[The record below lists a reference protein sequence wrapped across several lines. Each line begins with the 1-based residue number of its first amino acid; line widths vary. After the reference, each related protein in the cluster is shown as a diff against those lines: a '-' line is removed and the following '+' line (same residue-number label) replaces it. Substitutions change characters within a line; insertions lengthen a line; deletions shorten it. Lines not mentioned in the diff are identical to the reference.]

1 MSESKI
7 KKTALSFP
15 VTFEKV
21 KEFEAED
28 GRFTK
33 VKIWLMHLGKN
44 LNNSA
49 FEKSVVDKAI
59 PTLQYIPIMGF
70 IELNDD
76 DEKDFSD
83 HRYIITKDEKGIR
96 RKYMGTPYGVIK
108 SSDDNNAHYE
118 ERLCEDG
125 ETRTFLVT
133 EGVIWNVLEDGA
145 EIFHRDL
152 VKSQSM
158 ELYED
163 SIDGYEDNDG
173 IFHFTEFSFR
183 AACVLGD
190 NVTPAMTG
198 STVEVQFTMSDF
210 VKNIQS
216 ELNDKYST
224 FTKLANDT
232 TLVDS
237 TSDTTF
243 TETVNKKTN
252 GGVEIMEN
260 TDFAQT
266 LLGLFSD
273 ISALISQHEV
283 IVDRWGYECP
293 RYYAVDIQENEV
305 IVVDTKDNYNYYGIS
320 FSVEADKPVV
330 DFESA
335 KRKKLRYEDYVDGET
350 TPEDAFDF
358 GKHISEIENNAFAKV
373 EEANVKVSEA
383 EDKISEYETK
393 VSEFEAT
400 KNEIEE
406 KLNQVTAEFEEMK
419 PKYEDYVK
427 AEQARIEAELDAQ
440 KDAEFAK
447 YEAVLA
453 DDVNFA
459 ALKEKKSEMT
469 VKEIES
475 ECAIMYAR
483 KNLANANFSKSD
495 SGAMTAGLIDNGD
508 IDDGYINTKY
518 GRMRKS

>member
-1 MSESKI
+1 VSESKI
-7 KKTALSFP
+7 KKSALSFP

-21 KEFEAED
+21 KDFEVAD
-28 GRFTK
+28 DRFTK

-70 IELNDD
+70 VELNDD
-76 DEKDFSD
+76 NEKDFSD
-83 HRYIITKDEKGIR
+83 HRYVITRDEKGVR

-118 ERLCEDG
+118 ERLCDDG

-152 VKSQSM
+152 VKNQSM
-158 ELYED
+158 ELFEN
-163 SIDGYEDNDG
+163 SIDGYEDEDG

-190 NVTPAMTG
+190 DVTPAMTG
-198 STVEVQFTMSDF
+198 STVEVQFTLSDF

-216 ELNDKYST
+216 ELNDKYSM
-224 FTKLANDT
+224 FTTLVNNTA
-232 TLVDS
+232 LVDS
-237 TSDTTF
+237 TSDATSI
-243 TETVNKKTN
+243 EVDKEKTN

-260 TDFAQT
+260 TDFTQT

-273 ISALISQHEV
+273 ISALISQHE
-283 IVDRWGYECP
+283 ITVDRWGYQCP

-335 KRKKLRYEDYVDGET
+335 KRKKLRYEDYVEGET
-350 TPEDAFDF
+350 APEGAFDF
-358 GKHISEIENNAFAKV
+358 GKHIEEIENNAFAKI
-373 EEANVKVSEA
+373 EDANAKVSEA
-383 EDKISEYETK
+383 EGKVTEYEAK
-393 VSEFEAT
+393 VSEFETA

-406 KLNQVTAEFEEMK
+406 KFNKVNAEFEDMK
-419 PKYEDYVK
+419 PKYEDFVK

-447 YEAVLA
+447 YESAMGDDA
-453 DDVNFA
+453 DFT
-459 ALKEKKSEMT
+459 ALKEKKSELT
-469 VKEIES
+469 IKEIES

-483 KNLANANFSKSD
+483 KSLANANFSKSND
-495 SGAMTAGLIDNGD
+495 GVMTAGLIDNGD

>member
-7 KKTALSFP
+7 KKSALSFP

-21 KEFEAED
+21 KDFETAD
-28 GRFTK
+28 DRFTK

-70 IELNDD
+70 VELNDD
-76 DEKDFSD
+76 NEKDFSD

-158 ELYED
+158 ELYEK
-163 SIDGYEDNDG
+163 SIDGYEDDDG

-190 NVTPAMTG
+190 DVTPAMTG
-198 STVEVQFTMSDF
+198 STVEVQFALSDF

-216 ELNDKYST
+216 ELNDKYTT
-224 FTKLANDT
+224 FTKL
-232 TLVDS
+232 
-237 TSDTTF
+237 
-243 TETVNKKTN
+243 TEVVNEKTN

-260 TDFAQT
+260 TDFTQT
-266 LLGLFSD
+266 LLSQFED
-273 ISALISQHEV
+273 ISAQVRQHETFT
-283 IVDRWGYECP
+283 DRWGYECA
-293 RYYAVDIQENEV
+293 RYYAVDVQENEV
-305 IVVDTKDNYNYYGIS
+305 IVVDVKNNYNYFGLS
-320 FSVEADKPVV
+320 FTMNGDKAEI

-335 KRKKLRYEDYVDGET
+335 KRKKLRYEDYV
-350 TPEDAFDF
+350 EDSSIEGAFDF
-358 GKHISEIENNAFAKV
+358 GKHIEEIENNAFAKV
-373 EEANVKVSEA
+373 EEANTKVSEA
-383 EDKISEYETK
+383 ENKVSEYEAK
-393 VSEFEAT
+393 VSEFETA

-406 KLNQVTAEFEEMK
+406 KFNQVNAEFEEMK
-419 PKYEDYVK
+419 PKYEDFVK
-427 AEQARIEAELDAQ
+427 AEQARIKAEMDAQ
-440 KDAEFAK
+440 KDAELAK

-483 KNLANANFSKSD
+483 KNLATNFSKSD
-495 SGAMTAGLIDNGD
+495 SGIMTAGLIDND
-508 IDDGYINTKY
+508 NFDDGYIDTKY
-518 GRMRKS
+518 GRIRKS

>member
-7 KKTALSFP
+7 KKSALSFP

-21 KEFEAED
+21 KDFEVAD
-28 GRFTK
+28 DRFTK

-44 LNNSA
+44 LNNSS

-70 IELNDD
+70 VELNDD
-76 DEKDFSD
+76 NEKDFSD
-83 HRYIITKDEKGIR
+83 HRYIITKDEKGVR

-158 ELYED
+158 ELFEQ
-163 SIDGYEDNDG
+163 SIDGYEDDEG
-173 IFHFTEFSFR
+173 IFHFTDFSFR

-190 NVTPAMTG
+190 DVTPAMTG

-237 TSDTTF
+237 TSDAIF
-243 TETVNKKTN
+243 NEMANEKTN

-260 TDFAQT
+260 TDFTQT

-273 ISALISQHEV
+273 VSALISQHEV
-283 IVDRWGYECP
+283 AVDRWGYECP
-293 RYYAVDIQENEV
+293 RYYTVDIQENEV

-330 DFESA
+330 DFDSA
-335 KRKKLRYEDYVDGET
+335 KRKKLRYEDYVEGET
-350 TPEDAFDF
+350 TPEGAFDF
-358 GKHISEIENNAFAKV
+358 GKHIEEIENNAFSKI
-373 EEANVKVSEA
+373 EEANTKVSEA
-383 EDKISEYETK
+383 EGKVAEYEVK
-393 VSEFEAT
+393 VSEFETA
-400 KNEIEE
+400 KNDIEE
-406 KLNQVTAEFEEMK
+406 KFNQVNAEFEEMK
-419 PKYEDYVK
+419 PKYEDFVR
-427 AEQARIEAELDAQ
+427 AEQARIDAEIDAQ

-447 YEAVLA
+447 YETILA
-453 DDVNFA
+453 DDADFV

-469 VKEIES
+469 VREIES

-483 KNLANANFSKSD
+483 KNLANANFSRSD
-495 SGAMTAGLIDNGD
+495 SGVMTAGLV
-508 IDDGYINTKY
+508 DDGEKDGFIATKY
-518 GRMRKS
+518 GYIKVRR

>member
-7 KKTALSFP
+7 KKSALSFP

-21 KEFEAED
+21 KDFETAD
-28 GRFTK
+28 DRFTK

-70 IELNDD
+70 VELNDD
-76 DEKDFSD
+76 NEKDFSD
-83 HRYIITKDEKGIR
+83 HRYIITRDEKGIR

-152 VKSQSM
+152 VKNQSM
-158 ELYED
+158 ELFEK
-163 SIDGYEDNDG
+163 SIDGYEDDDG

-190 NVTPAMTG
+190 DVTPAMTG
-198 STVEVQFTMSDF
+198 STVEVQFTLSDF

-216 ELNDKYST
+216 ELNDKYTT
-224 FTKLANDT
+224 FTKL
-232 TLVDS
+232 
-237 TSDTTF
+237 
-243 TETVNKKTN
+243 TEVVNEKTN
-252 GGVEIMEN
+252 GGVEIMDN
-260 TDFAQT
+260 TDFTQT
-266 LLGLFSD
+266 LLSQFED
-273 ISALISQHEV
+273 ISAQVRQHETFT
-283 IVDRWGYECP
+283 DRWGYECA

-305 IVVDTKDNYNYYGIS
+305 IVVDAKNNYNYFGLS
-320 FSVEADKPVV
+320 FTMNGDKAEIN
-330 DFESA
+330 FETA
-335 KRKKLRYEDYVDGET
+335 KRKKLRYEDYVEGSSVEG
-350 TPEDAFDF
+350 AFDF
-358 GKHISEIENNAFAKV
+358 GKHIEEIENNAFAKV
-373 EEANVKVSEA
+373 EEANMKVSEA
-383 EDKISEYETK
+383 ENKVVEFEAK
-393 VSEFEAT
+393 VSEFETA

-406 KLNQVTAEFEEMK
+406 KFNQVNAEFEEMK
-419 PKYEDYVK
+419 PKYEDFVK
-427 AEQARIEAELDAQ
+427 AEQARIEAEVDAQ

-447 YEAVLA
+447 YETILA
-453 DDVNFA
+453 DDANFA
-459 ALKEKKSEMT
+459 ALKERKSELT
-469 VKEIES
+469 VKEIEA
-475 ECAIMYAR
+475 ECAIMYTR
-483 KNLANANFSKSD
+483 KALATNFSKSD
-495 SGAMTAGLIDNGD
+495 SGVMTAGI
-508 IDDGYINTKY
+508 IDDDDGGVADGFVQTKY
-518 GRMRKS
+518 GPVRKL

>member
-21 KEFEAED
+21 KDFEAAD
-28 GRFTK
+28 DRFTK
-33 VKIWLMHLGKN
+33 VKVWLMHLGKN

-70 IELNDD
+70 VELNDD
-76 DEKDFSD
+76 NEKDFSD
-83 HRYIITKDEKGIR
+83 HRYIITKDEKGVR

-152 VKSQSM
+152 IKGQSM
-158 ELYED
+158 ELYEK
-163 SIDGYEDNDG
+163 SIDGYEDDDG
-173 IFHFTEFSFR
+173 VFHFTEFSFR

-190 NVTPAMTG
+190 DVTPAMTG
-198 STVEVQFTMSDF
+198 STVEVQFALSDF

-216 ELNDKYST
+216 ELNDKYSM
-224 FTKLANDT
+224 FTNLVNNT

-237 TSDTTF
+237 TSDVAF
-243 TETVNKKTN
+243 TEVTKEKTN

-260 TDFAQT
+260 TDFTQT

-273 ISALISQHEV
+273 ISALISQHE
-283 IVDRWGYECP
+283 ITVDRWGYECP
-293 RYYAVDIQENEV
+293 RYYTVDIQENEV

-335 KRKKLRYEDYVDGET
+335 KRKKLRYEDYVEGET
-350 TPEDAFDF
+350 APEGAFDF
-358 GKHISEIENNAFAKV
+358 GKHIEKIEDNAFAKV
-373 EEANVKVSEA
+373 EEASTKVSEA
-383 EDKISEYETK
+383 EGKIAEYEAK
-393 VSEFEAT
+393 VSEFEAA

-406 KLNQVTAEFEEMK
+406 KFNQVNAEFEEMK
-419 PKYEDYVK
+419 PKYEDFVRE
-427 AEQARIEAELDAQ
+427 EQARIEAELDAQ

-447 YEAVLA
+447 YEVILA
-453 DDVNFA
+453 DDANFV

-475 ECAIMYAR
+475 ECAILYTR
-483 KNLANANFSKSD
+483 KSLAQTNFSKSNE
-495 SGAMTAGLIDNGD
+495 GTMTAGIINDSAK
-508 IDDGYINTKY
+508 DGFVETKY
-518 GRMRKS
+518 GFVPVR